1 MLNPTIK
8 FLHKLWIGRGYTN
21 EQAQA
26 IAERDYK
33 ATGDLYNDNDLYIDS
48 LGEHETHTAI
58 IKNGFTD
65 ITPELDFYDYD
76 KTYKFNDKIYHF
88 GGWEDN
94 FTKIRM
100 IEGARQ

>member
-8 FLHKLWIGRGYTN
+8 FLHKLWIDRGYTK
-21 EQAQA
+21 EQAQT

-33 ATGDLYNDNDLYIDS
+33 VTGDLYNDTDLYIDS
-48 LGEHETHTAI
+48 LSEHEAHTAI
-58 IKNGFTD
+58 IKNGFAD
-65 ITPELDFYDYD
+65 ITPELDFYDWD
-76 KTYKFNDKIYHF
+76 KMYKLNDKIYKF

>member
-8 FLHKLWIGRGYTN
+8 FLHKLWIDRGYTK

-48 LGEHETHTAI
+48 LGEHEAHTAI
-58 IKNGFTD
+58 IKNGFVD

-76 KTYKFNDKIYHF
+76 KAYKRDNKIYHF
-88 GGWEDN
+88 GGWEHN
-94 FTKIRM
+94 FTQIRM
-100 IEGARQ
+100 IEGAR